1 MDREVDKM
9 KKSYVLSSAI
19 ALSLALAACGSTA
32 DDKDKVV
39 DKPITEESNQG
50 TTNGTDG
57 QTDSSV
63 TDHADENS
71 GTVTGQDAAD
81 ATKKMDEIDYADFGL
96 SVNYANNDE
105 YEAELEKNSDNS
117 VEAKIDD
124 SLNQVKMKGAD
135 AFNEL
140 YPLVKQLTITQK
152 TSKEDAIKEVIKV
165 FNLPDDY
172 KKLELEIRFKDGTKI
187 EFEDKK

>member
-1 MDREVDKM
+1 MERMVKR
-9 KKSYVLSSAI
+9 I
-19 ALSLALAACGSTA
+19 
-32 DDKDKVV
+32 
-39 DKPITEESNQG
+39 Q
-50 TTNGTDG
+50 
-57 QTDSSV
+57 SV

-71 GTVTGQDAAD
+71 GTVTGQDANAD

-96 SVNYANNDE
+96 SVDYANDDE
-105 YEAELEKNSDNS
+105 YEAELEKNSNNS

-124 SLNQVKMKGAD
+124 SINQVKMKGAD

-152 TSKEDAIKEVIKV
+152 TSKEDAIQEVIKV

-172 KKLELEIRFKDGTKI
+172 RELELEVRFKDGTKI

>member
-9 KKSYVLSSAI
+9 KKSYVLSSVI
-19 ALSLALAACGSTA
+19 TLSLALAACGTTA
-32 DDKDKVV
+32 DNTDKVV
-39 DKPITEESNQG
+39 DEPITEDSNQG
-50 TTNGTDG
+50 T
-57 QTDSSV
+57 
-63 TDHADENS
+63 A
-71 GTVTGQDAAD
+71 TGQDEN
-81 ATKKMDEIDYADFGL
+81 ATTSNKDDMQKMDEIDYADFGL
-96 SVNYANNDE
+96 SVDYANNDE
-105 YEAELEKNSDNS
+105 YAAELEKNSNNS

-124 SLNQVKMKGAD
+124 SLNQVKMKGTD

-172 KKLELEIRFKDGTKI
+172 KELELEIRFKDGTEI